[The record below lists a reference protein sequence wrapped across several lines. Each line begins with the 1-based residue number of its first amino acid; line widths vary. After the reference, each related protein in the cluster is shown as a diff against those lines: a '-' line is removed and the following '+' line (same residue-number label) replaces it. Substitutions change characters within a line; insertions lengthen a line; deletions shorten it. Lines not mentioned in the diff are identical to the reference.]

1 MNITIY
7 TLTYNEAF
15 MLPHFI
21 AHYRRNFPGCRI
33 VVYDNESTDDTR
45 RIAEAAGCEVR
56 INATGGKLDDMRY
69 LEIKNNCWKES
80 EESPLWIDYYSRA
93 PKSWVIICD
102 CDEFLDITAADL
114 HEEETNGTTIITTQ
128 GYNMVNVQ
136 SLPFNSITHAVR
148 ATSYDKAICF
158 NTVYISNINY
168 NAGCHTAN
176 PQGIRVQYSDASTP
190 YRLRHYKY
198 MGVAYMIARF
208 AVNALRMSENNLQKG
223 YGGHYLASESEIRA
237 EFETVCKQVKR
248 IIK

>member
-69 LEIKNNCWKES
+69 LEIKNNCWKELQQ
-80 EESPLWIDYYSRA
+80 ENA
-93 PKSWVIICD
+93 PSARWGTWAIVCD
-102 CDEFLDITAADL
+102 CDEFLDITASDL
-114 HEEETNGTTIITTQ
+114 HEEETIGTTIITTQ

-148 ATSYDKAICF
+148 ASSYDKAICF
-158 NTVYISNINY
+158 NTLYISDINY

>member
-7 TLTYNEAF
+7 TLTYNEAY

-33 VVYDNESTDDTR
+33 VVYDNESTDHTR

-69 LEIKNNCWKES
+69 LEIKNNCWKELQQ
-80 EESPLWIDYYSRA
+80 ENA
-93 PKSWVIICD
+93 PSAQWGTWAIVCD

-114 HEEETNGTTIITTQ
+114 HEEETIGTTIITTQ

-158 NTVYISNINY
+158 NTLYLSDINY
-168 NAGCHTAN
+168 NAGCHSAN
-176 PQGIRVQYSDASTP
+176 PQGIRVQYSNAANP

-198 MGVAYMIARF
+198 MGVAYMVARF
-208 AVNALRMSENNLQKG
+208 AANAARMSDNNLKNG
-223 YGGHYLASESEIRA
+223 YGFHYLASESEIRA
-237 EFETVCKQVKR
+237 EFNLVCKQVKR